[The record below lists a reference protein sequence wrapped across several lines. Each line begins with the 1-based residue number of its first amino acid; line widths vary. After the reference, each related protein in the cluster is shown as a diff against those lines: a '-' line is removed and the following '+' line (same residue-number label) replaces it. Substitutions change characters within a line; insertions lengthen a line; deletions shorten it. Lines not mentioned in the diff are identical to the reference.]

1 MGIGGSILQGL
12 ILLAFGYLKFY
23 FFNENPYGWD
33 IVHEEFIFI
42 RFKFFLNLIY
52 VLFNRLNVRKKRGII
67 GTRIKETS
75 D

>member
-1 MGIGGSILQGL
+1 MYILQSL
-12 ILLAFGYLKFY
+12 ILLAFRYFSFY
-23 FFNENPYGWD
+23 FFHENPYGGD